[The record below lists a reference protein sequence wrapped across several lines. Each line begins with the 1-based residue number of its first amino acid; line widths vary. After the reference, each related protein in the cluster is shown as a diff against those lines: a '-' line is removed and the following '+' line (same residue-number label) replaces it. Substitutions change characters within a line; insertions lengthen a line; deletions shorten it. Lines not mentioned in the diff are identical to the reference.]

1 MVKIL
6 VSRTFKSA
14 FGISFKK
21 FMLLRKLNIAVNLL
35 TNTDL
40 KISDIS
46 QSAGFTDSAYFCLK
60 FKEMMNDT
68 PQSFRHKIRSTDAV
82 AVGRRNKSF
91 FVSSI
96 TR

>member
-1 MVKIL
+1 
-6 VSRTFKSA
+6 
-14 FGISFKK
+14 
-21 FMLLRKLNIAVNLL
+21 MLLRKLNIAINLL

-68 PQSFRHKIRSTDAV
+68 RWPSVT
-82 AVGRRNKSF
+82 KSEAPMP
-91 FVSSI
+91 
-96 TR
+96 